1 MGLGTHLWS
10 LGPILHPETCVLV
23 LDPYFGCPPC
33 TKCAPGANR
42 APWCT
47 GARSSV
53 HPRRPEHAP
62 RCTRPTCERRSLR
75 PRWCVGT
82 ALQTG
87 HCTHTTPP
95 PGLTLGERGA
105 LREGGCAPRRGWVA
119 GVDSHVG
126 RGLLSTHCDKLIT
139 GAIIPAL
146 GTGSHQNSAVK
157 RAWAGVVLGWV
168 TSREV
173 PVLHPFLVFRRA
185 SQCYLNKPFARLR
198 SRRGRAGPGC
208 AARTT
213 ARAGATPS
221 AHPRRPE
228 HTGHGA
234 TRALCAHPGAP
245 EVLRAHPGEIGVHL
259 GQCALGRVAHVG
271 QGAR

>member
-1 MGLGTHLWS
+1 MPCLRPGNPILVLGSHFFLSRIPLLACGLFGVDSRFGHQSMFLLLKPNICLLSLGTHFCSRGPIMGLGTHLWS

-87 HCTHTTPP
+87 HCTHTTPR
-95 PGLTLGERGA
+95 PG
-105 LREGGCAPRRGWVA
+105 
-119 GVDSHVG
+119 
-126 RGLLSTHCDKLIT
+126 
-139 GAIIPAL
+139 
-146 GTGSHQNSAVK
+146 
-157 RAWAGVVLGWV
+157 
-168 TSREV
+168 
-173 PVLHPFLVFRRA
+173 
-185 SQCYLNKPFARLR
+185 
-198 SRRGRAGPGC
+198 
-208 AARTT
+208 ART
-213 ARAGATPS
+213 
-221 AHPRRPE
+221 
-228 HTGHGA
+228 
-234 TRALCAHPGAP
+234 
-245 EVLRAHPGEIGVHL
+245 
-259 GQCALGRVAHVG
+259 
-271 QGAR
+271 